1 MWGACLQYPSE
12 PRHGAHYRLA
22 CAYYNGSQIRSH
34 SAVGGSQSNAN
45 MFRAYRA
52 RVTGNDAVHPGQ
64 ININDDP
71 IVAAK
76 LFQLVNVIVEN
87 LISLPA
93 EIDTIYDSLPETK
106 REAVKKRDSI

>member
-1 MWGACLQYPSE
+1 
-12 PRHGAHYRLA
+12 
-22 CAYYNGSQIRSH
+22 
-34 SAVGGSQSNAN
+34 